1 MDDVELE
8 AGDQKE
14 LPVVEDQRAGQVV
27 VDQQED
33 QGEEGLVV
41 EVLVV
46 EGQVA
51 EGQVVAHQQVDQVVA
66 RQRVVQGV
74 EHQQVVQVVA
84 HQQAEVGQGEEGLVG
99 QGVEETEDEQQV
111 VQ

>member
-41 EVLVV
+41 E
-46 EGQVA
+46 GQVA

-66 RQRVVQGV
+66 RQQVVQGV

>member
-8 AGDQKE
+8 AEDQKE

-33 QGEEGLVV
+33 QGEAGLVV

-46 EGQVA
+46 EVLVV
-51 EGQVVAHQQVDQVVA
+51 EG
-66 RQRVVQGV
+66 
-74 EHQQVVQVVA
+74 
-84 HQQAEVGQGEEGLVG
+84 
-99 QGVEETEDEQQV
+99 
-111 VQ
+111 